1 LINRRFIGNIE
12 IDELKNDHLRL
23 NESDDD
29 TLALDVAARLDL
41 PISKYLLEK
50 NFQRSTIERCW
61 ADQLRFKSK
70 NKEIFFCYVYIFIYL
85 DDDFANDCDLRI
97 ACEIFEKQI
106 EIIDKQK
113 KNIIIPSISLKEI
126 YEKGQIC
133 LVNYSNQSYLNI
145 LESFENDHQTYKNN
159 RQSI

>member
-1 LINRRFIGNIE
+1 MSFIGNIE

-23 NESDDD
+23 NEFDDD
-29 TLALDVAARLDL
+29 TLALNVAARLDL

-61 ADQLRFKSK
+61 TDQLRFKSK
-70 NKEIFFCYVYIFIYL
+70 KQRNILFVFVIYL
-85 DDDFANDCDLRI
+85 DDDFVNDCDLRI
-97 ACEIFEKQI
+97 ACEIVEKQI

-113 KNIIIPSISLKEI
+113 KDIVIPSISLKEM
-126 YEKGQIC
+126 YEKGQIY

-145 LESFENDHQTYKNN
+145 SESFENNHQTYKNN